1 MTIPERLGGLCFT
14 ACRGCSTPARLF
26 FCPHNPLD
34 LKLRALVYLLYLDE
48 SGTPSSANER
58 HFILAGIA
66 VFERQI
72 YHLLNAADEF
82 VTDLGLGDPEEI
94 ELHASVI
101 AGGRRG
107 VWRRPMPRAQ
117 RLDIIE
123 SALRILAQAHR
134 SVKAFGVV
142 IDKHALRQGDTVE
155 RAFEEICNRFNL
167 FLSRLHS
174 SDDTPRRGLVVMDK
188 ASYEQPLQSLAVRFR
203 REGTRWDA
211 LRNLAEVPMFVDS
224 KATRLIQLADLLAWA
239 IWRNYEYQDP
249 RYLDLVLRRFDAS
262 RGTIHGLYHHTINP
276 GACPCPACRSRR

>member
-1 MTIPERLGGLCFT
+1 M
-14 ACRGCSTPARLF
+14 
-26 FCPHNPLD
+26 
-34 LKLRALVYLLYLDE
+34 YLLYLDE
-48 SGTPSSANER
+48 SGTPNSPQER
-58 HFILAGIA
+58 HFIIAGIA

-82 VTDLGLGDPEEI
+82 VANLELGDPEEI

-101 AGGRRG
+101 ASGRRG
-107 VWRRPMPRAQ
+107 VWRRPMPRAD

-123 SALRILAQAHR
+123 AALEVLARAHR
-134 SVKAFGVV
+134 SIRAFGVV
-142 IDKHALRQGDTVE
+142 IDKHALRGGDPVE

-174 SDDTPRRGLVVMDK
+174 TDDTPRRGLVVMDK
-188 ASYEQPLQSLAVRFR
+188 ASYEQPLQSLAARFR

-211 LRNLAEVPMFVDS
+211 LRNLAEVPLFVDS

-239 IWRNYEYQDP
+239 IWRQYEYNDS
-249 RYLDLVLRRFDAS
+249 RYLSPVLRRFDS
-262 RGTIHGLYHHTINP
+262 SGGTIHGLYHHTLNP

>member
-1 MTIPERLGGLCFT
+1 M
-14 ACRGCSTPARLF
+14 
-26 FCPHNPLD
+26 
-34 LKLRALVYLLYLDE
+34 YLLYLDE

-82 VTDLGLGDPEEI
+82 VADLGLGDPEEI

-117 RLDIIE
+117 RLEIIE
-123 SALRILAQAHR
+123 RALQILAQAHR

-167 FLSRLHS
+167 FLNRLHS

-239 IWRNYEYQDP
+239 IWRNYEYNDS
-249 RYLDLVLRRFDAS
+249 RYLNLVLRRFDAS